1 MTSSANAQH
10 EPTMEEILA
19 SIRKIISEDQPDAA
33 KGAAAPAPAPGP
45 APTAAPAPALAPV
58 PPATPVRSALETAAQ
73 SDSDVLEL
81 TDEVRDEQ
89 PEPPPAPPAPPLE
102 NDIAFENIEAEPEP
116 EPMDDLIS
124 DATRSAVGRAF
135 AGLGV
140 ESDRAAPAAAY
151 SGNTLE
157 ALFLRA
163 IHDAFTPTLQEWV
176 DNHHAEILDG
186 LKPIIREW
194 MDDNLPSLIEA
205 TVAKEIRAVAPPR
218 SRRR

>member
-33 KGAAAPAPAPGP
+33 KAAPPPPPPPPAPAP
-45 APTAAPAPALAPV
+45 
-58 PPATPVRSALETAAQ
+58 TPVRSALESAAQ
-73 SDSDVLEL
+73 PESDVLEL

-89 PEPPPAPPAPPLE
+89 SEEPAADPVLPPE
-102 NDIAFENIEAEPEP
+102 NDVAFENIEAEPEA

-135 AGLGV
+135 AGLGGTP
-140 ESDRAAPAAAY
+140 EHASAGP
-151 SGNTLE
+151 GNTLE

-163 IHDAFTPTLQEWV
+163 IHDAFTPVLQEWV
-176 DNHHAEILDG
+176 DNHYDEVLDKM
-186 LKPIIREW
+186 KPLIREW
-194 MDDNLPSLIEA
+194 MDDNLPALVEA
-205 TVAKEIRAVAPPR
+205 TVAKEIRAAAGPR
-218 SRRR
+218 GRRR

>member
-33 KGAAAPAPAPGP
+33 KAAPPPPPPPPPPPAP
-45 APTAAPAPALAPV
+45 
-58 PPATPVRSALETAAQ
+58 TPVRSALENAAQ
-73 SDSDVLEL
+73 PESDVLEL

-89 PEPPPAPPAPPLE
+89 PEAPAADPVLPLE
-102 NDIAFENIEAEPEP
+102 NDVAFENIEAEPEP

-135 AGLGV
+135 AGLGGTP
-140 ESDRAAPAAAY
+140 ELAPAGT
-151 SGNTLE
+151 GNSLE

-163 IHDAFTPTLQEWV
+163 IHDAFTPVLQEWV
-176 DNHHAEILDG
+176 DNHYDEVLDRM
-186 LKPIIREW
+186 KPLIREW
-194 MDDNLPSLIEA
+194 MDDNLPALVEA
-205 TVAKEIRAVAPPR
+205 TVAKEIRAAAGPR
-218 SRRR
+218 GRRR

>member
-1 MTSSANAQH
+1 
-10 EPTMEEILA
+10 MEEILA

-33 KGAAAPAPAPGP
+33 KAPPAPAAAPAPAP
-45 APTAAPAPALAPV
+45 
-58 PPATPVRSALETAAQ
+58 TPFRNALEDAAQ
-73 SDSDVLEL
+73 SEVDVLEL

-89 PEPPPAPPAPPLE
+89 PEPLPVAPPPPSPPLE

-124 DATRSAVGRAF
+124 DATRSAVGRAM
-135 AGLGV
+135 AGLGR
-140 ESDRAAPAAAY
+140 EPDFSAPAAAAA
-151 SGNTLE
+151 GNTLE

-176 DNHHAEILDG
+176 DSHQDEILER

-194 MDDNLPSLIEA
+194 MDDNLPALIEA
-205 TVAKEIRAVAPPR
+205 TVTREIRAAAPPR